1 MAARASEWAA
11 RDRAGKCEC
20 ALLRTAFSLAA
31 RFDPQCIACAALS
44 LNSVRPVPARGGT
57 HRHFL
62 RLGLL
67 GLLCL
72 GHFDLLRHGLLR
84 RLHRMRAC
92 NGKTIRC
99 SACVSAARIAVE
111 TEYIQ
116 CVGADL
122 RCLFSGLLLGLQ
134 NQSER
139 QNCKARR
146 GPTPTQILGVRKCR
160 KKSVRDYGRIECA
173 SQFGARD
180 GAGVQVR
187 GAKRDGDARRRACVR
202 APRGVQKR
210 VVQPAAEPRRSAQ
223 RPELS
228 SSSRRLTTCAD
239 ARTCGCLHHTAAQ
252 LSEGRLS

>member
-1 MAARASEWAA
+1 MCDCASARS
-11 RDRAGKCEC
+11 C
-20 ALLRTAFSLAA
+20 AVLG
-31 RFDPQCIACAALS
+31 
-44 LNSVRPVPARGGT
+44 LNSLRPVRARGVT
-57 HRHFL
+57 HRNLKRVCLL
-62 RLGLL
+62 RLGL
-67 GLLCL
+67 
-72 GHFDLLRHGLLR
+72 FDLLRLGLLR

-122 RCLFSGLLLGLQ
+122 RCLFSGLLLGLP

-139 QNCKARR
+139 QSCKARR

-187 GAKRDGDARRRACVR
+187 GAKRDGDARRRVR

-210 VVQPAAEPRRSAQ
+210 VVQPAAKPRRSAQ

-228 SSSRRLTTCAD
+228 SSSRA
-239 ARTCGCLHHTAAQ
+239 
-252 LSEGRLS
+252 